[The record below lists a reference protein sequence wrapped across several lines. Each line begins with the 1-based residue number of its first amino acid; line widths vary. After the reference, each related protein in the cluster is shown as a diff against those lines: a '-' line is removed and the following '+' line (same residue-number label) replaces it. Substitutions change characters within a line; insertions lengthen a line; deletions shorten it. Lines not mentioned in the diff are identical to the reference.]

1 MADIESVVGPVRR
14 IRRGNSR
21 DPPLNTMELAE
32 MFASRRRLFLLS
44 ALLVSGAACN
54 NGQNATD
61 VQMSRM
67 DDARATFTARTSN
80 MVDNAILRDM
90 SVADIHFI
98 PHTAE
103 LSGVGEARLNRMA
116 RLLHTY
122 GGTVRYETLASDD
135 SLVNRRLAHVREYL
149 ALTGCNMER
158 VEITTGMAGGRGM
171 PGDEGVEKFI
181 RGTEKPVEQGTAG
194 GSLLSGLQ
202 SSQ

>member
-1 MADIESVVGPVRR
+1 MFG
-14 IRRGNSR
+14 SR
-21 DPPLNTMELAE
+21 H
-32 MFASRRRLFLLS
+32 RLLLLS
-44 ALLVSGAACN
+44 AILVSGTACDT
-54 NGQNATD
+54 GKNATA

-67 DDARATFTARTSN
+67 DAARGTFATRTSN

-116 RLLHTY
+116 KLLHTY
-122 GGTVRYETLASDD
+122 GGTVRYETLESEEA
-135 SLVNRRLAHVREYL
+135 LVKQRLAHVREYL

-171 PGDEGVEKFI
+171 SGDEGVAKFI
-181 RGTEKPVEQGTAG
+181 RGTGTENK
-194 GSLLSGLQ
+194 GSSQSGSMLSGLG
-202 SSQ
+202 SS